1 MQLHLRRGLPADEA
15 RRTALA
21 AFGDVGAVTRE
32 LRDHDQR
39 NLRRD
44 WRRDMFRDL
53 AYDFRHAMRHLRST
67 PRFTAAVIV
76 ILALGIGANSAIFSA
91 IDAAFFRPLPFPH
104 ADRLLSLRGVELP
117 FEAQGARPQS
127 AAQLADF
134 RADSGVFAEVAAYAT
149 GGLNLAG
156 GADPERVTVTYVT
169 SRFFAVLERG
179 PAYGRAPVPEEYE
192 KGGPSAVVI
201 SSALWQREF
210 GGDRGVVGRTV
221 SLNSKDY
228 RVVGVMA
235 DGFGFPGRT
244 DVWIPLALPF
254 GFDIMTAFRNYL
266 PSVAIARLAP
276 GATMAQAAE
285 HFDAI
290 RRRYSMGRN
299 PETPIANR
307 VQPLQSALVGDRRS
321 GLLVLAASA
330 ALLLLIACANVT
342 NLLLSRAAARQ
353 REIAIRIVLGA
364 TRIRILRQLVVETLL
379 LAVVGGMIAVAVA
392 RFALVGLAS
401 TLPPSLAQVA
411 PPRIDWRVLAFTLL
425 VAVITSL
432 VVGLTPALGVSRPDL
447 GEAMKTAGAG
457 GGGTRRRTPAA
468 RGALVIAE
476 VSLAVMLLVGA
487 GLMLESLSA
496 LLRTDSGMRTEHVVT
511 GRLVFSGAR
520 YFGASRKAAF
530 FDDVLA
536 KLGGTP
542 GVNAAAAVSALPMEG
557 VSGIGLRVMPEEAPN
572 DTTRATNGLYL
583 MASPGYFAAMGVR
596 LRGQDLPRIA
606 DTSRKVAVINETMAK
621 SLWPGKDAIGRR
633 LQIGPELR
641 TVIGVVGDVRTSRL
655 DQPAAGQ
662 MYFPISEQP
671 QAYAS
676 FVVRGNADTG
686 ALLSRLRDAVR
697 AVDPGEPLYALQPM
711 ANVIATTVAPRRTN
725 TILLTLFGA
734 LAVSLAAVGVFAVL
748 SYGVAQRTREIGV
761 RVALGAQRGDVVG
774 LIARQGLVLAAIGV
788 AIGTAGALALSR
800 FLSSV
805 LYEVSPRDPR
815 VFVTAPLLLLAVAMV
830 ATLGPALRAT
840 RVDPLTALREE

>member
-1 MQLHLRRGLPADEA
+1 
-15 RRTALA
+15 
-21 AFGDVGAVTRE
+21 
-32 LRDHDQR
+32 
-39 NLRRD
+39 
-44 WRRDMFRDL
+44 MFRDL
-53 AYDFRHAMRHLRST
+53 TYDFRHAVRQLRST
-67 PRFTAAVIV
+67 PRFTAAVVV

-104 ADRLLSLRGVELP
+104 PDRLLSLRGVELP

-127 AAQLADF
+127 SAQLSDF
-134 RADSGVFAEVAAYAT
+134 RADSTVFADVAAYAT
-149 GGLNLAG
+149 GGLNLVG
-156 GADPERVTVTYVT
+156 GVTPERVTISYVT

-179 PAYGRAPVPEEYE
+179 PSFGRSPLPEEYE
-192 KGGPSAVVI
+192 KGGPKAVVI

-210 GGDRGVVGRTV
+210 GGDRSVVGRTV
-221 SLNSKDY
+221 SLNSSNY
-228 RVVGVMA
+228 RVVGVMP
-235 DGFGFPGRT
+235 DGFGYPGRT

-276 GATMAQAAE
+276 GVTIAQAGE

-290 RRRYSMGRN
+290 RRRYPVGRKDG
-299 PETPIANR
+299 TPASKLVR
-307 VQPLQSALVGDRRS
+307 PLQSALVGDRRA
-321 GLLVLAASA
+321 GLLLLAGSA

-342 NLLLSRAAARQ
+342 NLLLSRAATRE

-364 TRIRILRQLVVETLL
+364 TRFRILRQLVVETLL
-379 LAVVGGMIAVAVA
+379 LAFVGALIAIAVA

-401 TLPPSLAQVA
+401 TLPPSLAQIA
-411 PPRIDWRVLAFTLL
+411 PPRVDWRILAFTLL
-425 VAVITSL
+425 VAIVTSL
-432 VVGLTPALGVSRPDL
+432 FVGLTPALGVSRPDL

-457 GGGTRRRTPAA
+457 GGGTRRRAPAA

-476 VSLAVMLLVGA
+476 VSLAVMLLIGA

-496 LLRTDSGMRTEHVVT
+496 LLRTDSGLRAEHVVT

-520 YFGASRKAAF
+520 YNSVSRKAAF
-530 FDDVLA
+530 FDDVLS
-536 KLGGTP
+536 KLRGSP

-557 VSGIGLRVMPEEAPN
+557 VSGIGLRVMPEEAPD
-572 DTTRATNGLYL
+572 DTTRATLGLYL
-583 MASPGYFAAMGVR
+583 MASPGYFATMGVA
-596 LRGQDLPRIA
+596 LRGQDLPRAA
-606 DTSRKVAVINETMAK
+606 DTARKVAVINATMAK
-621 SLWPGKDAIGRR
+621 ALWPGKDAIGRR
-633 LQIGPELR
+633 LQIGSELR
-641 TVIGVVGDVRTSRL
+641 TIVGVVADVRTSRL
-655 DQPAAGQ
+655 DEPATGQ

-676 FVVRGNADTG
+676 FVVRGNADSG
-686 ALLSRLRDAVR
+686 ALLSRLREAVR

-711 ANVIATTVAPRRTN
+711 TDVIATTVAPRRTN

-761 RVALGAQRGDVVG
+761 RVALGAQREDVVG
-774 LIARQGLVLAAIGV
+774 LIARQGFVLAAAGV
-788 AIGTAGALALSR
+788 VIGTAGALALSR
-800 FLSSV
+800 FLSAF

-815 VFVTAPLLLLAVAMV
+815 VFVAAPILLLVVAMV